1 MTTSRF
7 LNDGQHDLESRAAEA
22 VERLLGDRVVA
33 CHRLDRGFTNA
44 NVQVRLESGAEALV
58 KFPQWP
64 RPEKQRHVTAMLEHL
79 RQHGIPAPTVL
90 AEDVAAQV
98 SREPVVILSFIP
110 GDTLS
115 DVYSGL
121 SASERERIGVRLG
134 ELLARMHAVEVS
146 GRHQGELAL
155 AELRRRVQR
164 AKETRLIPDEQ
175 VEIAAALVEGVARM
189 RMGEPARVIHGD
201 IYPDN
206 IIVARPPGERELI
219 GLIDFDHVDHDD
231 PVRDFVKLRWWVF
244 EPLPDLVDPVLSG
257 YLRAGGD
264 PDAASP
270 VSHRFMAAS
279 LLETMAG
286 IPYFMARNTSHDDQM
301 AADFRRR
308 FERLIGVVGESPE

>member
-1 MTTSRF
+1 MTTSPSASDR
-7 LNDGQHDLESRAAEA
+7 QHDLESRAAQA
-22 VERLLGDRVVA
+22 VECLLSDRIVA
-33 CHRLDRGFTNA
+33 CNLLDRGFTHA
-44 NVQVRLESGAEALV
+44 NVQVQLESGAEALV

-79 RQHGIPAPTVL
+79 RQHGIPTPTVL
-90 AEDVAAQV
+90 AEDVEAQV

-121 SASERERIGVRLG
+121 SASERERIGVQLG
-134 ELLARMHAVEVS
+134 GLLARMHAVEIS
-146 GRHQGELAL
+146 DRYQGELAL
-155 AELRRRVQR
+155 AELQRRVQR
-164 AKETRLIPDEQ
+164 AKETRLILDDQ
-175 VEIAAALVEGVARM
+175 VELAAAFVEGVARM

-201 IYPDN
+201 VYPDN
-206 IIVARPPGERELI
+206 IIVAGPPGERELA

-231 PVRDFVKLRWWVF
+231 PARDFVKLRWWVF

-286 IPYFMARNTSHDDQM
+286 IPYFTARNTPHDDQM

-308 FERLIGVVGESPE
+308 FERLIGVVGGSRE